1 MAVQVEDAG
10 PLPDDPGPDGT
21 LSEEKADI
29 LVVDDLP
36 EKLLVFQTVLEEL
49 GQNLVLVRS
58 GSDALREIL
67 RREFAVILLDV
78 NMPGIDGFETAT
90 LIRQHRRCAHT
101 PIIFITSY
109 ADEMQTARGYSLGAV
124 DYILSPVVPEILRSK
139 VSVFVALYQ
148 MRRQVR
154 LQGDARAAVMAAQ
167 AARRVAEENDRRSAF
182 LAHASRALSGSL
194 QITIA
199 MNQLVE
205 LLVPELAP
213 LALVRLTDADLGAGE
228 MLAAAQRRGSAP
240 QPPQLLLSTGP
251 EDGLDERVRGALL
264 AAMEERRRIRV
275 EAEASRAFSLAA
287 FGIQAAGDA
296 VTPLRLAH
304 AAPLVFGDRILGAV
318 LIACPDEAEPGAASL
333 LDEVAARAA
342 TAFENARLYL
352 VLQREMLERQ
362 AAQEE
367 LQRTNQ
373 RKDEFLAMMSHE
385 LRNPLAPIHTAVQV
399 IRRVAAPHPK
409 VDWALDIADRQLKQL
424 TRLIEELLDVA
435 RISQGKIVLKHD
447 TMDLNTVIAQGVE
460 TVQPFIDGRRQGL
473 KVVVPPQP
481 AWLLGDVARLTQVI
495 ANLLHNAAKYSPEGT
510 GIELTSWLEDD
521 DVVVSVRD
529 EGIGI
534 DAELLPRIF
543 DLFAQGERGLDRAQG
558 GLGVGLTLAR
568 RLTEMHGGQIEAFS
582 EGRDRG
588 SEFRLRLPRVGAVSS
603 AGQPG
608 AQQAAPAP
616 LREIQRILI
625 VDDNHD
631 AAAGLAAVLELEGH
645 EIRTAHDGEE
655 ALAAVAAWRPAIV
668 LLDIGLPVLDGYE
681 VARRMRG
688 MPEIG
693 DALLIAL
700 TGYGQSG
707 DRETA
712 LRAGFDHHF
721 VKPADSEAL
730 LSCIRRWAEQRIQA
744 GVTARPAATS
754 PSGTPS

>member
-1 MAVQVEDAG
+1 MAVQINEPVTPPEDADLDAG
-10 PLPDDPGPDGT
+10 PAAG
-21 LSEEKADI
+21 EEKADI

-36 EKLLVFQTVLEEL
+36 EKLLVFRTVLEEL

-58 GSDALREIL
+58 GADALREIL
-67 RREFAVILLDV
+67 QREFAVILLDV

-139 VSVFVALYQ
+139 VSVFVALHQ

-154 LQGDARAAVMAAQ
+154 RQADARAAVMAAQ

-182 LAHASRALSGSL
+182 LAHASRVLSGSL
-194 QITIA
+194 QVGVA
-199 MNQLVE
+199 MKELAE

-213 LALVRLTDADLGAGE
+213 LALVLLADPDFGAGE
-228 MLAAAQRRGSAP
+228 MVAAAQAP
-240 QPPQLLLSTGP
+240 GAPLQLSTGP
-251 EDGLDERVRGALL
+251 ETRLDERLRAALGGAVRERQAVRLDEAAL
-264 AAMEERRRIRV
+264 AA
-275 EAEASRAFSLAA
+275 LTPAA
-287 FGIQAAGDA
+287 FGLATGGDA
-296 VTPLRLAH
+296 FPPLRSAQAVPLA
-304 AAPLVFGDRILGAV
+304 FGERVLGVV
-318 LIACPDEAEPGAASL
+318 LIARSDAGERGAAEAGL
-333 LDEVAARAA
+333 LEELAARAA

-409 VDWALDIADRQLKQL
+409 VAWALDIAERQLKQL

-435 RISQGKIVLKHD
+435 RISQGKIVLKHE
-447 TMDLNTVIAQGVE
+447 TLDLNTVVAQSVE
-460 TVQPFIDGRRQGL
+460 TVQPFVDGRRQAL
-473 KVVVPPQP
+473 RVVVPQQP
-481 AWLLGDVARLTQVI
+481 AWLLGDMARLTQVI

-510 GIELTSWLEDD
+510 RIELVSWLEEE
-521 DVVVSVRD
+521 DVVLSVRD
-529 EGIGI
+529 QGIGI

-568 RLTEMHGGQIEAFS
+568 RLTEMHGGRLEAYS

-588 SEFRLRLPRVGAVSS
+588 SEFRVRLPRVGAVLP
-603 AGQPG
+603 AEAVPLLQT
-608 AQQAAPAP
+608 AAASRSES
-616 LREIQRILI
+616 LRILV

-631 AAAGLAAVLELEGH
+631 AATVIATMLELEGH
-645 EIRTAHDGEE
+645 AVRTAHDGEE
-655 ALAAVAAWRPAIV
+655 ALSAAMAHSPVV
-668 LLDIGLPVLDGYE
+668 VVLDIGLPLLDGYE
-681 VARRMRG
+681 VARRIRT
-688 MPEIG
+688 MPELAG
-693 DALLIAL
+693 ALLIAV
-700 TGYGQSG
+700 TGYGQSE

-712 LRAGFDHHF
+712 LGAGFDRHF
-721 VKPADSEAL
+721 VKPADPEAL
-730 LSCIRRWAEQRIQA
+730 LGCIREWSGRRSSGEA
-744 GVTARPAATS
+744 GNRQTSAAA
-754 PSGTPS
+754 

>member
-1 MAVQVEDAG
+1 MAVQINEPVTPPEDAD
-10 PLPDDPGPDGT
+10 PDLDPAAG
-21 LSEEKADI
+21 EEKADI

-36 EKLLVFQTVLEEL
+36 EKLLVFRTVLEEL

-58 GSDALREIL
+58 GADALREIL
-67 RREFAVILLDV
+67 QREFAVILLDV

-139 VSVFVALYQ
+139 VSVFVALHQ

-154 LQGDARAAVMAAQ
+154 RQADARAAVMVAQ

-182 LAHASRALSGSL
+182 LAHASRVLSGSL
-194 QITIA
+194 QIGVA
-199 MNQLVE
+199 MKELAG

-213 LALVRLTDADLGAGE
+213 LALVLLADPDFGAGE
-228 MLAAAQRRGSAP
+228 MVAAGQAPGAQL
-240 QPPQLLLSTGP
+240 QLSTGP
-251 EDGLDERVRGALL
+251 EMRLDERLRAALGGAVRERQAVGLDEAAL
-264 AAMEERRRIRV
+264 AA
-275 EAEASRAFSLAA
+275 LTPAA
-287 FGIQAAGDA
+287 FGLAAGGDA
-296 VTPLRLAH
+296 FAPLRSAQ
-304 AAPLVFGDRILGAV
+304 AVPLVFGERVLGVV
-318 LIACPDEAEPGAASL
+318 LIARSDAGERSVAEAGL
-333 LDEVAARAA
+333 LEELAARAA

-409 VDWALDIADRQLKQL
+409 VAWALDIAERQLKQL

-435 RISQGKIVLKHD
+435 RISQGKIVLKHE
-447 TMDLNTVIAQGVE
+447 TLDLNTVVAQSVE
-460 TVQPFIDGRRQGL
+460 TVQPFVDARRQAL
-473 KVVVPPQP
+473 RVVVPQQP
-481 AWLLGDVARLTQVI
+481 AWLLGDMARLTQVI

-510 GIELTSWLEDD
+510 RIELVSRLEGE
-521 DVVVSVRD
+521 DVVLSVRD
-529 EGIGI
+529 QGIGM

-543 DLFAQGERGLDRAQG
+543 DLFAQGERGLDRSQG

-568 RLTEMHGGQIEAFS
+568 RLTEMHGGRLEAHS

-588 SEFRLRLPRVGAVSS
+588 SEFRLRLPRVGTVLPA
-603 AGQPG
+603 
-608 AQQAAPAP
+608 QAAPLLQTAAASP
-616 LREIQRILI
+616 SESLRILV

-631 AAAGLAAVLELEGH
+631 AATVIATMLELEGH
-645 EIRTAHDGEE
+645 AVRTAHDGEE
-655 ALAAVAAWRPAIV
+655 ALSAALAHSPVV
-668 LLDIGLPVLDGYE
+668 VVLDIGLPLLDGYE
-681 VARRMRG
+681 VARRLRA
-688 MPEIG
+688 MPELAS
-693 DALLIAL
+693 ALLIAV
-700 TGYGQSG
+700 TGYGQSE
-707 DRETA
+707 DRAAA
-712 LRAGFDHHF
+712 LGAGFDRHF
-721 VKPADSEAL
+721 VKPADPEAL
-730 LSCIRRWAEQRIQA
+730 LACIREWSVQRAQEEAANRQA
-744 GVTARPAATS
+744 SAAA
-754 PSGTPS
+754 